1 MAYYTKK
8 ELTNIGLDG
17 FALIDQFYGNRKGG
31 RKQQL
36 PNYGAANA
44 RPLPPPPAAATTPV
58 VARNHYSTASTSGYS
73 RRVQYQGYNYRYSPS
88 ESHVG
93 WAPVVAVT
101 AETTT
106 VIRGGYEAG
115 DADILMDKYKSKW
128 LTTQRRSLQTLA
140 STALLSLINSTA
152 VATPVVARNNHYST
166 ASSSGYSRRVQYQQ
180 GYNYRYSPSESHVG
194 WAPVVA
200 VTAETTTVIR
210 GGYEASDAEMLIM
223 DKYKY

>member
-17 FALIDQFYGNRKGG
+17 FALIDQFYGGRKGG
-31 RKQQL
+31 RNQQQ
-36 PNYGAANA
+36 PNYAAHA
-44 RPLPPPPAAATTPV
+44 RPLPPPPAAAAAPV
-58 VARNHYSTASTSGYS
+58 VARNNHYSTASTSGYS
-73 RRVQYQGYNYRYSPS
+73 RRAQY
-88 ESHVG
+88 
-93 WAPVVAVT
+93 
-101 AETTT
+101 
-106 VIRGGYEAG
+106 
-115 DADILMDKYKSKW
+115 
-128 LTTQRRSLQTLA
+128 
-140 STALLSLINSTA
+140 
-152 VATPVVARNNHYST
+152 
-166 ASSSGYSRRVQYQQ
+166 Q

>member
-17 FALIDQFYGNRKGG
+17 YALIDQFYGRAGGRKGG
-31 RKQQL
+31 RNHQQQL
-36 PNYGAANA
+36 PNYGCANS
-44 RPLPPPPAAATTPV
+44 RPLPPPPAAA
-58 VARNHYSTASTSGYS
+58 
-73 RRVQYQGYNYRYSPS
+73 
-88 ESHVG
+88 
-93 WAPVVAVT
+93 
-101 AETTT
+101 
-106 VIRGGYEAG
+106 
-115 DADILMDKYKSKW
+115 
-128 LTTQRRSLQTLA
+128 
-140 STALLSLINSTA
+140 
-152 VATPVVARNNHYST
+152 ATPVVARNHYST
-166 ASSSGYSRRVQYQQ
+166 ASSSGYSRRVQYQ